1 MKKKLSILLLLI
13 SISLGIVAQ
22 EDCPLPETKKLNAK
36 ERREMQE
43 YLDALVNDWK
53 KIVVSGHDPRLTFI
67 DIDKKHIVVNVD
79 YDLDDSA
86 AANMETLQSWPRV
99 AALFDATKHLSDIFG
114 LLATLGYEVEL
125 SVSFRPNGKIFF
137 FSYDNET
144 LRRIMLLE
152 NVTSATI
159 YNVVTETKKNI
170 PFEFDDSVICTGT
183 SYCNHLWVLNLHSM
197 VEMSPDVEPY
207 TEWMM
212 YLSALIEQREYLYY
226 IGMDSS
232 TARFVIVQDGVKDT
246 MIFEYSPAQLLG
258 EESTIDVDHVGRYIA
273 RVINRSLPQ
282 PLPAGDGSF
291 ENCEYDPSLKVL
303 VFNYL
308 MSELS
313 ILNTEGQEAQVKPA
327 MMNAMMNVPD
337 GQEFLSTLVELGV
350 GIELRMQSRTTRR
363 TSTFTYTTDELR
375 IYMLEQQ

>member
-1 MKKKLSILLLLI
+1 M
-13 SISLGIVAQ
+13 AQ
-22 EDCPLPETKKLNAK
+22 EDCPLPERKKLNAK

-79 YDLDDSA
+79 YDLDDNA
-86 AANMETLQSWPRV
+86 AAKMETLQSWPRV

-114 LLATLGYEVEL
+114 LLASLGYEVEL
-125 SVSFRPNGKIFF
+125 SVSFRPNGEIFF

-144 LRRIMLLE
+144 LRRIMMLE

-183 SYCNHLWVLNLHSM
+183 SYCNHLWSIQLHSLVNM
-197 VEMSPDVEPY
+197 DPITDAR
-207 TEWMM
+207 TEWMV
-212 YLSALIEQREYLYY
+212 YLSNLIEQKEYLHY

-258 EESTIDVDHVGRYIA
+258 ETPTMDIDHAGRYMA
-273 RVINRSLPQ
+273 QTINRSLPME
-282 PLPAGDGSF
+282 LPNGDGTF
-291 ENCEYDPSLKVL
+291 ESCTYDPSLSVL

-313 ILNTEGQEAQVKPA
+313 ILNNEGKEVQIKPFLLNV
-327 MMNAMMNVPD
+327 MMNAPD
-337 GQEFLSTLVELGV
+337 GQEFFSSLIELGL
-350 GIELRMQSRTTRR
+350 GLELRMQSRTTRR
-363 TSTFTYTTDELR
+363 TTTFTYTADELR
-375 IYMLEQQ
+375 IYMFEQQ